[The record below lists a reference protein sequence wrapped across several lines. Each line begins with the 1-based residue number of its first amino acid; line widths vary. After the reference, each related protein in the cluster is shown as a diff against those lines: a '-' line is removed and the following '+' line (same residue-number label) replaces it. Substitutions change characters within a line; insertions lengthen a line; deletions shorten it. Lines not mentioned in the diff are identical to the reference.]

1 MLERYAQLPRGA
13 QPFTESQGSVQV
25 AGTGDHLASTEGSS
39 AIRILHDDAH
49 TQQGCEDATGDGSCL
64 MPTRMPRLPSEFC
77 TIAPLCVNARLL
89 NCYTQLLR
97 CARERERSIATL
109 NCSVATLDRLSYLTL
124 VPLCV

>member
-64 MPTRMPRLPSEFC
+64 MPTDASSAIRILHNC
-77 TIAPLCVNARLL
+77 TALC
-89 NCYTQLLR
+89 
-97 CARERERSIATL
+97 ERSIAQL
-109 NCSVATLDRLSYLTL
+109 LHSIATL
-124 VPLCV
+124 CV